1 MFGCAKLTFMI
12 PAGPQEIQS
21 ISFAVSKW
29 GLFKKLIFFCSIST
43 PQQWWLEVMFLVCL
57 FVYLVSRARGKKNQ
71 KFVLS
76 LMRFKF
82 GPWPKE

>member
-29 GLFKKLIFFCSIST
+29 GLFKKLIFFCSIFDSAT
-43 PQQWWLEVMFLVCL
+43 VVARGHVFGLFVCL
-57 FVYLVSRARGKKNQ
+57 FS
-71 KFVLS
+71 
-76 LMRFKF
+76 
-82 GPWPKE
+82 